1 MSTSKKLTIA
11 EQLKIKKKEQQ
22 SAFLQTASLSKKEM
36 GLTGFEDE
44 WTKRLIIAQH
54 YLKKSNVASL
64 RPILPALLQ
73 LKGKPYHLNDH
84 FPFEPF
90 FRTRMPYMTL
100 LKTGRQVSKSTSLS
114 SQGIIFSNAIP
125 YFSTL
130 YVTPLYEMIRRFSHN
145 YVRQF
150 IETSPVKRL
159 FMNSKTINSV
169 LQRSFRNGSTMYFSF
184 AYLDAERTRGI
195 PADKVVIDESV
206 RLGTMISTHTGSR
219 PIETFSPGDAVLG
232 FDEAGHVRKDEVVK
246 CSDHG
251 VRDCYRFEFSGG
263 SAVEATSDSWLAT
276 TAGWKR
282 VEAVITDLSTRADDA
297 GFDVGRRVSA
307 EHRQAFGVHESS
319 RLEAARLQL
328 PKVPGVIRV
337 RTHASQESEELRLR
351 RVVESVADSTIG
363 GFAGYRFLVSP
374 GRQEACDVGVARQDD
389 VGSGRVVVHGRR
401 LAPTADGRVQH
412 AGFHV
417 GGSETPGELVD
428 GSRGGRESRENHV
441 AAQPDC
447 ELLDRATVGRLD
459 AYAGG
464 TDPTVRVP
472 GDDLQTGPA
481 CEGRGPDLSLV
492 LEGVRSGYER
502 ATGVRHGRAE
512 TVLPLVNVQGRA
524 AQRTQRNA
532 DGETRQA
539 GREERQAAGGLCD
552 GLGYPSQVRAG
563 EGSTPVREEPGEE
576 TGVQEGVACLQ
587 EVDLVRVTWTGKHR
601 VFDLETKNH
610 NTFLAGGVAV
620 HNCQEMNYDFLSIIH
635 ETLSGS
641 PFGLKQYAGT
651 PKSLENTIEK
661 LWTDSSQAE
670 FAIKCH
676 HGGCNYWNVPA
687 LSHDLVKM
695 IGPWHSGISEQCP
708 GIVCAKCRKP
718 IDPRR
723 NGRWIHAQ
731 PNVRWSFAGYHIPQ
745 IIMPMHYAT
754 PKKWDMLV
762 GKMQGRGN
770 TPMNV
775 FFNEVCGE
783 SYDVGSKLVT
793 VTELQ
798 AAACLPWENK
808 IEQAEKHLDQY
819 LYKILAVDWGGG
831 GGKLRNSAAKP
842 GSEQRERTS
851 YTVLV
856 VMGMRPD
863 GKIDVIWGLRS
874 LRTHAHVHEAELCI
888 AAIQRFKCS
897 HFVHDFNGAGAIR
910 ETLVRQAGFPM
921 GNIIPIAYHASA
933 KKNIMVHKP
942 PTDDLPRDWW
952 TVDKSRSLQLTCEL
966 IKSGQLRFFK
976 DDYRSSDDAGLI
988 RDFLALIEEKTERPS
1003 GGDVYCITRNP
1014 TASDDFAQG
1023 VNIGCC
1029 ALFQLSG
1036 QWPDVAAANHL
1047 ILPLDVLSHVHPQ
1060 HQPDWDDAGS

>member
-11 EQLKIKKKEQQ
+11 EQLKIKKKKQQ

-54 YLKKSNVASL
+54 YLKKSNVVSL

-130 YVTPLYEMIRRFSHN
+130 YVTPLYEMVRRFSHN

-195 PADKVVIDESV
+195 PADKNVIDEV
-206 RLGTMISTHTGSR
+206 
-219 PIETFSPGDAVLG
+219 
-232 FDEAGHVRKDEVVK
+232 
-246 CSDHG
+246 
-251 VRDCYRFEFSGG
+251 
-263 SAVEATSDSWLAT
+263 
-276 TAGWKR
+276 
-282 VEAVITDLSTRADDA
+282 
-297 GFDVGRRVSA
+297 
-307 EHRQAFGVHESS
+307 
-319 RLEAARLQL
+319 
-328 PKVPGVIRV
+328 
-337 RTHASQESEELRLR
+337 
-351 RVVESVADSTIG
+351 
-363 GFAGYRFLVSP
+363 
-374 GRQEACDVGVARQDD
+374 
-389 VGSGRVVVHGRR
+389 
-401 LAPTADGRVQH
+401 
-412 AGFHV
+412 
-417 GGSETPGELVD
+417 
-428 GSRGGRESRENHV
+428 
-441 AAQPDC
+441 
-447 ELLDRATVGRLD
+447 
-459 AYAGG
+459 
-464 TDPTVRVP
+464 
-472 GDDLQTGPA
+472 
-481 CEGRGPDLSLV
+481 
-492 LEGVRSGYER
+492 
-502 ATGVRHGRAE
+502 
-512 TVLPLVNVQGRA
+512 
-524 AQRTQRNA
+524 
-532 DGETRQA
+532 
-539 GREERQAAGGLCD
+539 
-552 GLGYPSQVRAG
+552 
-563 EGSTPVREEPGEE
+563 
-576 TGVQEGVACLQ
+576 
-587 EVDLVRVTWTGKHR
+587 
-601 VFDLETKNH
+601 
-610 NTFLAGGVAV
+610 
-620 HNCQEMNYDFLSIIH
+620 QEMNYDFLSIIH

-731 PNVRWSFAGYHIPQ
+731 PNVRWSFAGYHVPQ